1 MANETLITDLVAREA
16 IEQLVELDGKMDATL
31 TKFKDCARELA
42 RGLKVPVEVNGDV
55 DKLRQLYDV
64 TMKDLAH
71 ATAEYTQQ
79 VQAQQRVVANTT
91 NTISRQLAEQ
101 EKLNKVQREAFVQEQ
116 GALDIAD
123 RILGTREQ
131 NIRQLASYKKQLE
144 QVKAERKAGMI
155 TDEEAL
161 SREMELKAAM
171 QETQKVL
178 KNETKMNQAASGSY
192 QQLSLQLE
200 RLKQAQKQ
208 LNEEEKAGEEGQ
220 ALEKEIQNLDAHL
233 KDLAADMGEF
243 QRNVGNYAVANGSLK
258 SELRETTAQLAQMLA
273 DGVDP
278 TSEEFLKLAER
289 AGTLKDAMND
299 AKATINDYAN
309 DTKGLTNTLSVVQ
322 TGMSAWQAYVG
333 VLNAFGVESSDAQK
347 SMQKMMGIMTT
358 LNALQ
363 KISTELTTNGTGAYR
378 AYHAI
383 LRIIGVEQAG
393 VKTATEGTTAAL
405 GAQTTATVGATAA
418 ASALRVAL
426 AALGIGAVIALL
438 GALYSAYSEWTEAAE
453 EAEEQQKALA
463 KEMDSASS
471 TYGENRASLTRLTD
485 SWKSLKTEQ
494 EKNQFIKDN
503 KKAFDDLGV
512 SVNNIDDANNLLV
525 KNTASFIKSMELRAK
540 ATAYGALAA
549 QEYAK
554 AIKALETGEGVELT
568 TTEKI
573 SNWFDGLIKSDAYNA
588 GVERRQRQ
596 AQYNR
601 SNIDGNRYTAE
612 QARLN
617 QEAADV
623 LAKAGIRAA
632 GSSASSA
639 NKAGSR
645 SGGNKNTAKDITEQI
660 AAMIADSDALLNE
673 WQSRMGSI
681 AVEMAKTI
689 TSGSKEA
696 FFDQVKTVRD
706 SYNTIE
712 ASIQESSLKAQKEE
726 NEKFDKMIAAA
737 KKAGKDT
744 TELEVAKVNALSAI
758 SAKYNEE
765 VIANDKARNETIE
778 KMRKDYIALATKEI
792 QDFYAGEQAMADV
805 SLTQELTSIKRR
817 YAQGLIT
824 KEQYEE
830 ESASITEQYSEE
842 TIERQINSL
851 KKQLSVANLTTEER
865 KKLEQELTKAQT
877 DLASK
882 RADAEI
888 DQIERVKKA
897 DEKAMEER
905 KKKTEAWVQ
914 LSAQA
919 LGNFADFAS
928 TMFDNRIAEIEQ
940 ELEAEQQQHD
950 VRIQHIDD
958 LAEHGAITEEEAEI
972 RKRDALAETQRK
984 QEALQKRK
992 NELAYKQAIIDKAN
1006 SVSQI
1011 AISTAQA
1018 VMQTYAQFGN
1028 TPWGIALAAAVGVMG
1043 AVQAATALAQ
1053 PIKAYKEG
1061 TKGKAHP
1068 GGLAIVGDG
1077 DKPEVVMFGGRA
1089 WITPDSP
1096 TLVDLPKGAQ
1106 VLPDADALTLR
1117 RMGSTL
1123 VGNVPRNGHG
1133 SGPIIINDYDA
1144 LESKMA
1150 NNTKV
1155 LARGF
1160 NQLGADIKRELRR
1173 QSFRDYIKRR
1183 T

>member
-289 AGTLKDAMND
+289 AGTLKDAMKD

-309 DTKGLTNTLSVVQ
+309 DTRGLTNTLSVVQ

-383 LRIIGVEQAG
+383 LKLLGVEQTKNVAS
-393 VKTATEGTTAAL
+393 TTAQTVATN
-405 GAQTTATVGATAA
+405 AQTTATVSATTATVG
-418 ASALRVAL
+418 LKTAL

-438 GALYSAYSEWTEAAE
+438 GALYTAYSKWKTEA
-453 EAEEQQKALA
+453 EASVETQKEFS
-463 KEMDSASS
+463 KEMETASS
-471 TYGENRASLTRLTD
+471 TYGQNRAELARLVNG
-485 SWKSLKTEQ
+485 WKELKTTQ

-503 KKAFDDLGV
+503 QKEFNNLGV
-512 SVNNIDDANNLLV
+512 EVKNVDQAEDLLVSHTDAFIEAMQLRAQAAAYAALAAKAYQDEIVAMDNARGAGSPTIEDRIYGAFNMQWGESYNESVARESRKRSNGYWDDAINAHNKAGEYVKSQGELLEKANNLS
-525 KNTASFIKSMELRAK
+525 KRFGKPGSSTSSSNKSS
-540 ATAYGALAA
+540 GN
-549 QEYAK
+549 
-554 AIKALETGEGVELT
+554 G
-568 TTEKI
+568 
-573 SNWFDGLIKSDAYNA
+573 
-588 GVERRQRQ
+588 
-596 AQYNR
+596 R
-601 SNIDGNRYTAE
+601 SNKTDDPT
-612 QARLN
+612 
-617 QEAADV
+617 
-623 LAKAGIRAA
+623 K
-632 GSSASSA
+632 
-639 NKAGSR
+639 
-645 SGGNKNTAKDITEQI
+645 QI
-660 AAMIADSDALLNE
+660 EAMIADSEKLILDWQERMAQVSINISRQIVDSNIEAYQENVKNVNFSYSTIETVINE
-673 WQSRMGSI
+673 RGKA
-681 AVEMAKTI
+681 AVEAERKKYDELIEKAK
-689 TSGSKEA
+689 A
-696 FFDQVKTVRD
+696 
-706 SYNTIE
+706 
-712 ASIQESSLKAQKEE
+712 
-726 NEKFDKMIAAA
+726 
-737 KKAGKDT
+737 AGKDT
-744 TELEVAKVNALSAI
+744 TELEKAKGKALQTI
-758 SAKYNEE
+758 TDKYNEDA
-765 VIANDKARNETIE
+765 IANEKTRQETID

-805 SLTQELTSIKRR
+805 AMTEELTALKQK

-830 ESASITEQYSEE
+830 ESAKITEQYAEE
-842 TIERQINSL
+842 TIKRQINSL
-851 KKQLSVANLTTEER
+851 KKQLSVANLTTKER
-865 KKLEQELTKAQT
+865 EKLEQELAKAQA
-877 DLASK
+877 DLANK
-882 RADAEI
+882 KADAEI
-888 DQIERVKKA
+888 EAMNRVKAEEDKILA
-897 DEKAMEER
+897 ARRANTEK
-905 KKKTEAWVQ
+905 WVQ
-914 LSAQA
+914 TAGEALSKIS
-919 LGNFADFAS
+919 DFAS
-928 TMFDNRIAEIEQ
+928 AMFDNRIAQIEQ
-940 ELEAEQQQHD
+940 ELEAEQQQYD
-950 VRIQHIDD
+950 TRVSHIDA
-958 LAEHGAITEEEAEI
+958 LAEQGAITTEEAEL

-984 QEALQKRK
+984 QEQLEKKKA
-992 NELAYKQAIIDKAN
+992 ELAYKQAIIEKAN
-1006 SVSQI
+1006 SVAQI
-1011 AISTAQA
+1011 
-1018 VMQTYAQFGN
+1018 
-1028 TPWGIALAAAVGVMG
+1028 GIATALGIMNAWTAPFPINTWLPGMVAAMG
-1043 AVQAATALAQ
+1043 AIQVATALAQ

-1061 TKGKAHP
+1061 TQGKAHP

-1160 NQLGADIKRELRR
+1160 SQLGADIKRELRR
-1173 QSFRDYIKRR
+1173 QSFREYIKRR

>member
-309 DTKGLTNTLSVVQ
+309 DTRGLTNTLSIVQ

-418 ASALRVAL
+418 ATALRVAL

-471 TYGENRASLTRLTD
+471 SYGENRVKLTQLQQG
-485 SWKSLKTEQ
+485 WKDLKTEQ

-503 KKAFDDLGV
+503 KDEFDKLGV
-512 SVNNIDDANNLLV
+512 SVNNVGDAENLLV
-525 KNTASFIKSMELRAK
+525 KNSTAFITSMKLRAQ
-540 ATAYGALAA
+540 AAAYGVLAA

-554 AIKALETGEGVELT
+554 AIKAMETGEGVELT
-568 TTEKI
+568 TAEKVGRF
-573 SNWFDGLIKSDAYNA
+573 FDSLTKSTAYGIGQEKKYRERERYRRNAEGDRLAGMQYDLEKKADKVRANA
-588 GVERRQRQ
+588 G
-596 AQYNR
+596 
-601 SNIDGNRYTAE
+601 ITAS
-612 QARLN
+612 
-617 QEAADV
+617 
-623 LAKAGIRAA
+623 GSSSSSSSSA
-632 GSSASSA
+632 GS
-639 NKAGSR
+639 K
-645 SGGNKNTAKDITEQI
+645 GGKTTKDTVKDLKKDIED
-660 AAMIADSDALLNE
+660 MIKDSEELINE
-673 WQSRMGSI
+673 WSSRMGKIS
-681 AVEMAKTI
+681 VELAKVI
-689 TSGSKEA
+689 TSSNADALEE
-696 FFDQVKTVRD
+696 QINTVNA
-706 SYNTIE
+706 SYDTIE
-712 ASIQESSLKAQKEE
+712 EAIKTASAQAIKDESAKYDTLIAKAKSAGEDTKRLEE
-726 NEKFDKMIAAA
+726 
-737 KKAGKDT
+737 
-744 TELEVAKVNALSAI
+744 AKVAALSAI
-758 SAKYNEE
+758 SAEYNEQ
-765 VIANDKARNETIE
+765 VIASNKEREETID

-805 SLTQELTSIKRR
+805 SLTQELTSIKKR

-830 ESASITEQYSEE
+830 ESAKITEQYAEE

-851 KKQLSVANLTTEER
+851 EKQLAVANLSVDER
-865 KKLEQELTKAQT
+865 RKLEQELAKAT
-877 DLASK
+877 ADLENK
-882 RADAEI
+882 QADAAI
-888 DQIERVKKA
+888 DAMERVTKA
-897 DEKAMEER
+897 DEKEKEKRMKKAEEYSQYA
-905 KKKTEAWVQ
+905 TEA
-914 LSAQA
+914 LSKIS
-919 LGNFADFAS
+919 DFAS
-928 TMFDNRIAEIEQ
+928 AMFDNHIAQIEQ
-940 ELEAEQQQHD
+940 ELEAEQQQYD
-950 VRIQHIDD
+950 TRIAHIDA
-958 LAEHGAITEEEAEI
+958 LAEQGAITEEEAEI

-984 QEALQKRK
+984 QEQLEKKKADM
-992 NELAYKQAIIDKAN
+992 EYKKAVIEKAN
-1006 SVSQI
+1006 SIAQI
-1011 AISTAQA
+1011 
-1018 VMQTYAQFGN
+1018 
-1028 TPWGIALAAAVGVMG
+1028 GIATALGIMKASPNIPLMAFVGTMG
-1043 AVQAATALAQ
+1043 ALQVATALAQ

-1061 TKGKAHP
+1061 TQGKAHP

-1106 VLPDADALTLR
+1106 VLPDADAITLQ

-1160 NQLGADIKRELRR
+1160 SQLGADIKRELRR
-1173 QSFRDYIKRR
+1173 QSFREYIKRR